1 MINNTNPAVPSVE
14 KPTRPLP
21 ARQQCTGCAA
31 CEKICPF
38 GAISMRADAEGFL
51 YPQIDPSLCRDCG
64 LCAKQCPSLKAPK
77 ADSSHTQCYAVLAED
92 AVRLHSSSGGAFTL
106 LARQVLA
113 QKGVVYG
120 AAFEKDWSV
129 KHRAAETEEDL
140 YPLCTSKYVQSNAAA
155 CFADVQKNLEQGRA
169 VLFTGTPCQ
178 VAGLYAFLGKDYP
191 QLMTADCVCHGVPN
205 NEVWQ
210 KYLADNFDLKALSGL
225 SFRDKKKL
233 GWKASTLSVYFKD
246 ASHKLQSSYFDGF
259 NQNLYLRPS
268 CENCLYTHIHRQADF
283 TLADFWGIDDVD
295 LEANDRKGT
304 SLLLVH
310 TQKASRLVEQL
321 RPQAKWIKE
330 YPVSVLDHSPNYPLW
345 RSSKFHPERA
355 SFFKEFRS
363 VPFNTLVDKL
373 LYKRFDVGIVGP
385 YTVENYGSQIQYY
398 SLYRAVLKE
407 GYSALM
413 IERPQNAIDKPNER
427 PVLFSENPYGPK
439 DLAPIF
445 PSKRTMHQLN
455 KNVRSFLVGSDQI
468 FRYHLYKE
476 FGKYVTLDWVEGDI
490 PKSVY
495 GLSFGIDTFP
505 NKPFT
510 KWKMT
515 RDLKH
520 FDMLSFREKSG
531 QQLMQTKFGGLT
543 GPVVLDPV
551 FLMDQADFQ
560 TLIEKSKRNLP
571 PKSLFCYILDKQD
584 KKDAIVRQ
592 FAKAQKLNVQVLS
605 DAARE
610 TSETRLCV
618 EDWLKAFW
626 QADFVITDSF
636 HGMCFSIIFQKQFFV
651 ILNQMRGHTRFI
663 NLLKMLGLSSRI
675 LSSEEDLLRHQEPI
689 DYKRVNKL
697 LEKYRQDSWQ
707 VLRRMLALSKEE
719 RICKKSVGERVQGF
733 FKCGRYAIKAFC
745 YQGLSWVTKD
755 KKKQKMLY
763 QMKKYREKIKD
774 YE

>member
-1 MINNTNPAVPSVE
+1 M
-14 KPTRPLP
+14 
-21 ARQQCTGCAA
+21 
-31 CEKICPF
+31 
-38 GAISMRADAEGFL
+38 
-51 YPQIDPSLCRDCG
+51 
-64 LCAKQCPSLKAPK
+64 
-77 ADSSHTQCYAVLAED
+77 
-92 AVRLHSSSGGAFTL
+92 
-106 LARQVLA
+106 
-113 QKGVVYG
+113 
-120 AAFEKDWSV
+120 
-129 KHRAAETEEDL
+129 
-140 YPLCTSKYVQSNAAA
+140 
-155 CFADVQKNLEQGRA
+155 
-169 VLFTGTPCQ
+169 
-178 VAGLYAFLGKDYP
+178 
-191 QLMTADCVCHGVPN
+191 
-205 NEVWQ
+205 
-210 KYLADNFDLKALSGL
+210 
-225 SFRDKKKL
+225 
-233 GWKASTLSVYFKD
+233 
-246 ASHKLQSSYFDGF
+246 
-259 NQNLYLRPS
+259 
-268 CENCLYTHIHRQADF
+268 
-283 TLADFWGIDDVD
+283 
-295 LEANDRKGT
+295 
-304 SLLLVH
+304 
-310 TQKASRLVEQL
+310 
-321 RPQAKWIKE
+321 
-330 YPVSVLDHSPNYPLW
+330 
-345 RSSKFHPERA
+345 
-355 SFFKEFRS
+355 
-363 VPFNTLVDKL
+363 
-373 LYKRFDVGIVGP
+373 GIVGP

-663 NLLKMLGLSSRI
+663 NLLNMLGLSSRI

-733 FKCGRYAIKAFC
+733 FKCGRYAIKACC